1 MNEENN
7 EKIDNNESNEN
18 NENKQL
24 EKEKEENIKNI
35 ENLENIDKISNE
47 KKESEIDQID
57 NIESIK
63 NELDKKNDSLS
74 NNEDSDILNKIFG
87 QYPEGIESLING
99 KSLKNEEVF
108 LVLIFNGTLDFV
120 KKYIHSAKR
129 KPSYAEEINEDEKV
143 KMIELSDK
151 NTNDEKENEYNK
163 ITLVN
168 YYNSEDD
175 KYKFMNYFENKIN
188 QTQKF
193 IQVLKNA
200 FKELNKTED
209 KLIEKIISY
218 FGEKISEKIKKEN
231 IEYFNICSNEIKD
244 YEQNNNRIIDKSL
257 LQYYHELSFEDFI
270 LIFSCIVHYYTGL
283 EIKLELRDESSIE
296 VFLLLFCNNE
306 KNYEKI
312 ADFFGYELQL
322 KPYALNYKESTDF
335 INRSNKRKLSK
346 SSYQDTFDDYSSY
359 SQTININE
367 ISDLK
372 LPSII
377 YEYQY
382 NDEKFMF
389 SPPYRNFDINK
400 ESKFRRYL
408 PDDGYHICKNDPDFS
423 RDSQSNECHRN
434 CSKFRSIDK
443 FRLIHESLNHI
454 MTISH
459 LYKSGLLKMILN
471 KRNDLSYQEIN
482 IFSLFFNLIKFGY
495 SDYLKTINT
504 VRNFFG
510 ESVAFYFLWIY
521 YFSLWSLP
529 SALVGLILYFI
540 PYLKKQPQSTVK
552 KIVNFLDNYDLPSI
566 VFGFIIL
573 VCTWIFLKA
582 WEQKEKIFQ
591 YLWGVEIRE
600 FTHTTSEYFIPDNVE
615 KFILGETLL
624 VTSYYTK
631 LKKIISTFIIITLIL
646 IRIYIDYLIYN
657 PNLLTDEKIT
667 NFIKKFQIW
676 MPLII
681 KPISLFNIFISN
693 NLSIWENNETKSKQQ
708 NSFAWKLILLEFF
721 NYYTTLARVAIVN
734 NRDYKLQMTRTIYL
748 FFALD
753 LGTYLFEFLI
763 QLIRYLYKNGTLSTQ
778 HKSNKKK
785 TISSTL
791 EHQLFSSELKNI
803 IIQMNKKVIRFGY
816 LCIFSAQASLTPI
829 IIIIVNL
836 IETFIDLYKFFF
848 LYRVEIIEKARGI
861 GVYDNI
867 IKTLFFVG
875 MLLNIGLVFFHQNEK
890 ENFITII
897 FIIVVFENV
906 LYFINLLNINAFL
919 PFWYLN
925 LSEIKSLY
933 DKKYFSRDSNIM
945 NLLNNEKEE
954 EI

>member
-1 MNEENN
+1 MNEDNNENN
-7 EKIDNNESNEN
+7 EKNED
-18 NENKQL
+18 NENKENKEL
-24 EKEKEENIKNI
+24 EKEK
-35 ENLENIDKISNE
+35 LENIDNISE

-63 NELDKKNDSLS
+63 KELYQKDDSFS
-74 NNEDSDILNKIFG
+74 NGEDSDILNKIFG
-87 QYPEGIESLING
+87 QYPSGIESLING
-99 KSLKNEEVF
+99 INLKKEDVF

-129 KPSYAEEINEDEKV
+129 KSSYVEDNNEEENT
-143 KMIELSDK
+143 KMIELQENNGK
-151 NTNDEKENEYNK
+151 EEKENEYDK
-163 ITLVN
+163 KTLVN
-168 YYNSEDD
+168 YYKDEDN
-175 KYKFMNYFENKIN
+175 KYKFINYFEDKIK

-218 FGEKISEKIKKEN
+218 FGKKISQRIKKEN
-231 IEYFNICSNEIKD
+231 LDYFNICSIEIENYKEKYND
-244 YEQNNNRIIDKSL
+244 NIDKSL
-257 LQYYHELSFEDFI
+257 LNYYHELSFEDFI
-270 LIFSCIVHYYTGL
+270 LIFSCIIHYYTGL
-283 EIKLELRDESSIE
+283 EIKLELKDESSEE
-296 VFLLLFCNNE
+296 VFLLLFCEDE

-322 KPYALNYKESTDF
+322 KPYALNYKENVDI
-335 INRSNKRKLSK
+335 INKANKRKLSK
-346 SSYQDTFDDYSSY
+346 SFQDDYDGPNY
-359 SQTININE
+359 SKTININE

-372 LPSII
+372 LPSVI

-400 ESKFRRYL
+400 ENKFRRYL
-408 PDDGYHICKNDPDFS
+408 PDDGFHICKNDPDFS
-423 RDSQSNECHRN
+423 RNTQSKECHKN
-434 CSKFRSIDK
+434 CSIFRSIDK
-443 FRLIHESLNHI
+443 FRLIHESLNYI
-454 MTISH
+454 MTISY

-471 KRNDLSYQEIN
+471 KRNDISYQELN
-482 IFSLFFNLIKFGY
+482 IFSLFLNLIKFGK

-521 YFSLWSLP
+521 YFSLWSIP

-540 PYLKKQPQSTVK
+540 PYLKNQPQLTVK
-552 KIVNFLDNYDLPSI
+552 KIVYFLDNYDLPSLI
-566 VFGFIIL
+566 FGLLIL

-591 YLWGVEIRE
+591 YLWGVEIKE
-600 FTHTTSEYFIPDNVE
+600 YTHSASEYFLPDNVE

-624 VTSYYTK
+624 VTSYYTQ
-631 LKKIISTFIIITLIL
+631 LKKIISIFVVITLIF

-657 PNLLTDEKIT
+657 PNLLKDEQIT
-667 NFIKKFQIW
+667 NYIKKFQIW
-676 MPLII
+676 MPIII
-681 KPISLFNIFISN
+681 KPISLFNIYISKY
-693 NLSIWENNETKSKQQ
+693 LSIWENNETKSKQQ

-734 NRDYKLQMTRTIYL
+734 NRDYKLQMTKTIYL
-748 FFALD
+748 FLGLD
-753 LGTYLFEFLI
+753 LVIYIFEFLI
-763 QLIRYLYKNGTLSTQ
+763 QLLRYLYKNGTLSTQ
-778 HKSNKKK
+778 QKSNKKK
-785 TISSTL
+785 KISSTL
-791 EHQLFSSELKNI
+791 EHQLYSSEVKNI
-803 IIQMNKKVIRFGY
+803 IIEMNIKMIRFGY
-816 LCIFSAQASLTPI
+816 LCIFSTQASLTPI
-829 IIIIVNL
+829 IILIVNL

-861 GVYDNI
+861 GVYNNI

-875 MLLNIGLVFFHQNEK
+875 MLLNIGLVFFHQNER
-890 ENFITII
+890 ENFGTII
-897 FIIVVFENV
+897 FIIVVFENI
-906 LYFINLLNINAFL
+906 LFFINLLNINTFL

-933 DKKYFSRDSNIM
+933 DKKYYSRDSNM
-945 NLLNNEKEE
+945 NLIKNEKEE